1 MAFDPSTLTK
11 QYTKLPIP
19 ADFITPTALST
30 TSTPNEPKILW
41 IGCSDSL
48 ILETECLAGLREEMF
63 VYRNLGGLVVNGDL
77 STQSAI
83 EWGVG
88 LLKVQHVVVCGHY
101 GCAVVCGKGKGQSA
115 GEWGR

>member
-1 MAFDPSTLTK
+1 MTFTTTAIEKTYKKHSVPSDFIPSNKNTK
-11 QYTKLPIP
+11 QQ
-19 ADFITPTALST
+19 
-30 TSTPNEPKILW
+30 ILW

-48 ILETECLAGLREEMF
+48 ILETECLEGLREEMF

-88 LLKVQHVVVCGHY
+88 LLKVDHIIVCGHY
-101 GCAVVCGKGKGQSA
+101 GCAVVKGRTA
-115 GEWGR
+115 GEEYGGWSK